1 MLDDNRNKTI
11 VRLLFKK
18 DILKVD
24 FLGIKRDE
32 SAVTL
37 EKVTDLYAYADDI
50 KAIIQAYDA
59 GRKAGDSEVGVE

>member
-1 MLDDNRNKTI
+1 M
-11 VRLLFKK
+11 
-18 DILKVD
+18 
-24 FLGIKRDE
+24 
-32 SAVTL
+32 TL